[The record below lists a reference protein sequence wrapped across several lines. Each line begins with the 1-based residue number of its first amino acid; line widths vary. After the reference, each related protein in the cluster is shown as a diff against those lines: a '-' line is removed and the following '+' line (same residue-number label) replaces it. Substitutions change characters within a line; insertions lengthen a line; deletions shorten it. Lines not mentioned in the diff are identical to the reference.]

1 MEEASMNDP
10 QPLFDSTRRFVRITA
25 QRDDGYV
32 EFDFSVGDP
41 DLAVELIMNRTMFE
55 RFCETNAVTTIDED
69 DESIDSVRERW
80 RFDG

>member
-1 MEEASMNDP
+1 MNDP
-10 QPLFDSTRRFVRITA
+10 QPLFDSTQRFVRITA

-41 DLAVELIMNRTMFE
+41 DLAVELIMNHTMFA
-55 RFCETNAVTTIDED
+55 RFCEANTVTTIDQD

-80 RFDG
+80 RFGG